1 MTSID
6 AKIKAQ
12 ILVEALP
19 YIQQYAGEIVV
30 IKYGGNAMI
39 NEELKEAVIKDVV
52 LLNLIGIKVVLV
64 HGGGPEISEML
75 DKVGKES
82 QFVNGLRCT
91 DDETM
96 DIVQMVLCGKVN
108 KNLVSLLRKAGGR
121 GVGLAGVDGSLFEAV
136 RRDAE
141 HGNVGNIVRVNPDIV
156 LDVLEKGYIPVVS
169 SIAAGIDQ
177 TMNYNINADFAAEKL
192 AIALH
197 AKKFILLTDV
207 KGLMRDFSD
216 EDSLIREVKVS
227 QVPGLMKEGV
237 IQQVGKPM
245 ELYDHPKNQF
255 VAGFI
260 GSPQMNFFDVTV
272 ENNVVTFADGNK
284 ITLPENVLQL
294 LKGHEGSMTLGI
306 RGEDIK
312 TEDRYLE
319 QYREN
324 IQHAVITDTEVM
336 GNENNLYFQFGGT
349 QAVARVSKYEVAQV
363 GDTIDFVFMPEKL
376 HFFDKETGIN
386 YTEE

>member
-1 MTSID
+1 MKQID
-6 AKIKAQ
+6 AKVKAQ

-19 YIQQYAGEIVV
+19 YIQQYVGKIIV

-52 LLNLIGIKVVLV
+52 LLNLIGVRVVLV

-75 DKVGKES
+75 EKVGKES
-82 QFVNGLRCT
+82 VFLNGLRCT

-108 KNLVSLLRKAGGR
+108 KNLVSMLQKAGGR
-121 GVGLAGVDGSLFEAV
+121 GVGLAGVDGNLFEAV
-136 RRDAE
+136 RRDEE
-141 HGNVGNIVRVNPDIV
+141 HCNVGNIVDVHPEIV

-169 SIAAGIDQ
+169 SIAAGVDQ

-207 KGLMRDFSD
+207 KGLMRDFRD

-237 IQQVGKPM
+237 ISGGM
-245 ELYDHPKNQF
+245 IPKVQCC
-255 VAGFI
+255 VEAIRQG
-260 GSPQMNFFDVTV
+260 VETV
-272 ENNVVTFADGNK
+272 
-284 ITLPENVLQL
+284 
-294 LKGHEGSMTLGI
+294 
-306 RGEDIK
+306 
-312 TEDRYLE
+312 
-319 QYREN
+319 N
-324 IQHAVITDTEVM
+324 IQDGRIPHSILIEILS
-336 GNENNLYFQFGGT
+336 NEGIGT
-349 QAVARVSKYEVAQV
+349 
-363 GDTIDFVFMPEKL
+363 VF
-376 HFFDKETGIN
+376 
-386 YTEE
+386 Y